1 MNWIENRILANF
13 SEILF
18 TSSFFIIS
26 VKLSIFDAGNEILF
40 QIKVLSKNIKET
52 KLAQLYALSF
62 TQLRV
67 IRRINRIH
75 CVTKIQ
81 LYLFLI

>member
-52 KLAQLYALSF
+52 KLAQLCALSF
-62 TQLRV
+62 TQVRV